1 MSVLNSRPVL
11 RWLVP
16 AAAALAVIGG
26 GAAIGAL
33 TAAADPTLPPR
44 SAAQLLVDVQ
54 TARLDGLSGTVVQ
67 RADLGLPALLGLA
80 GQGGRGSSDLTSLV
94 SGTHTLRVW
103 YAGPDKARVALLGTL
118 GETDVI
124 RNGRDLWIWQ
134 SRDNK
139 ASHRTLPA
147 GEPGAGA
154 PSPPSLTP
162 GEMPMTPQQLAD
174 AALAAIAPTTEVTR
188 RRAPP
193 GSPAATRTSSSSPRA
208 TGPRSWPRCAW
219 RSTPRSTCPLRV
231 QVFAKGGG
239 DPAIEVAFTQVSFAR
254 PDPEQFAFNPPPG
267 ATVTEEGGSGQG
279 QRHRGAAGAVTPKPE
294 APKPD
299 ATKPDGPTTGQPEP
313 DATKPDAQAVR
324 SEPGLTVVGQG
335 WTSVLVA
342 RLPEEIAGETGQG
355 GARRGEVP
363 MAMLEQLPKVSGSWG
378 SGRLLTSKLFSALLT
393 DDGRVL
399 IGAVSPERLYQA
411 AVDPAAQLPR

>member
-11 RWLVP
+11 RWIVP

-33 TAAADPTLPPR
+33 TAAADPRLAQR

-67 RADLGLPALLGLA
+67 RADLGLPAILGLA

-94 SGTHTLRVW
+94 NGTHTLRVW

-134 SRDNK
+134 SRDHK

-174 AALAAIAPTTEVTR
+174 AALAALSPTTEVRVDDTTR
-188 RRAPP
+188 VAGRDTYQLTLAPRDRA
-193 GSPAATRTSSSSPRA
+193 SLVAAVRVA
-208 TGPRSWPRCAW
+208 IDAKEHV
-219 RSTPRSTCPLRV
+219 PLRV

-254 PDPEQFAFNPPPG
+254 PDPEQFNFNPPPG
-267 ATVTEEGGSGQG
+267 TTVTEEGGADKGNGTAEQP
-279 QRHRGAAGAVTPKPE
+279 GAVTPNPE

-299 ATKPDGPTTGQPEP
+299 ATKPDGSNPDAPKP
-313 DATKPDAQAVR
+313 DATKPSDR
-324 SEPGLTVVGQG
+324 TPGLTVVGQG

-363 MAMLEQLPKVSGSWG
+363 MAMLEQLPEVSGSWG

-393 DDGRVL
+393 SDGRVL
-399 IGAVSPERLYQA
+399 IGAVSPERLYEA
-411 AVDPAAQLPR
+411 VVDPAAQLPR